1 MARKTF
7 LTATATLLA
16 GTVLVT
22 QGIVGLK
29 AEAQTQGWWGGMWQ
43 GITSWWTG
51 TPRTVTDPALA
62 SGNYIVQWPDR
73 SELVVN
79 RDGYVVGQI
88 VERNGERVMDTHLV
102 SAAQP
107 GYPATANVA
116 YIQQP
121 DGTIEVA
128 STPGLQQGGLYT
140 MRRDTPV
147 AVRAGKLAPG
157 KIGIDEYGRRV
168 QVNREGEVVTNS
180 FTPVSLVSEYGPG
193 TQLVYEKAMDP
204 TFANRVFGPED
215 YQFAD
220 NHPTVI
226 PPNAS
231 AQILAQGSTVSGV
244 TPVAQAAP
252 IITPAPVVTA
262 PPVAVVVCP
271 PGDRAIIQAFV
282 EQHMFRA
289 NMSPNLFDNLT
300 PEQQRQVVRG
310 EAVTMPVAGA
320 VPSYA
325 IPTDIQQQFR
335 INNALSP
342 LVIDRYGVALPTALE
357 TQLEPLPFGY
367 QRMIFG
373 RHVVLLSP
381 DSVIVDMLPNVFG

>member
-1 MARKTF
+1 
-7 LTATATLLA
+7 
-16 GTVLVT
+16 
-22 QGIVGLK
+22 
-29 AEAQTQGWWGGMWQ
+29 MWQ
-43 GITSWWTG
+43 GVSNWWTG
-51 TPRTVTDPALA
+51 TSPTVTEPTLGC
-62 SGNYIVQWPDR
+62 GNYTVEWPDG
-73 SELVVN
+73 SELVVD
-79 RDGYVVGQI
+79 RDGNVVGQI
-88 VERNGERVMDTHLV
+88 VERNGERVVDTHLV

-116 YIQQP
+116 YVQQP

-128 STPGLQQGGLYT
+128 STPGLQPGGLYT
-140 MRRDTPV
+140 MRRNNPV
-147 AVRAGKLAPG
+147 AVRAGKLGPG

-180 FTPVSLVSEYGPG
+180 FTPISLVSEYGPG
-193 TQLVYEKAMDP
+193 TQLVYEKSMDP
-204 TFANRVFGPED
+204 TFTTRVFGPED

-226 PPNAS
+226 PPDAS

-252 IITPAPVVTA
+252 VITPA
-262 PPVAVVVCP
+262 PVAVVVCP
-271 PGDRAIIQAFV
+271 PGDRAIIQAYV

-320 VPSYA
+320 VPSYT

-342 LVIDRYGVALPTALE
+342 LIIGRYGVALPTALE

-381 DSVIVDMLPNVFG
+381 DNVIVDMLSNVFG